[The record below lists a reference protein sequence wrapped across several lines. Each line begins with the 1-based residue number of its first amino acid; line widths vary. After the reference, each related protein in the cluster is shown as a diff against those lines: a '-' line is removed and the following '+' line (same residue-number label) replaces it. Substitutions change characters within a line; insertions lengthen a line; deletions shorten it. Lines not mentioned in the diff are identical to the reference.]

1 MRTARIHG
9 AFVNLLIG
17 AAVTLG
23 LWVGGA
29 SSFAAEPPWLEVH
42 SAHFTV
48 ITDAGE
54 KRGREVALRFEQ
66 IRSVFAILLSKERL
80 NQPLPLTILAF
91 KNDKTYYQTA
101 PLNQG
106 QPIALPGFFVPG
118 EDQNFIVLNLFEEE
132 PWRAISH
139 EFCHMLLNANY
150 PPAQGWFDEG
160 LCEYF
165 SSIRVDNRQVEI
177 GGDPE
182 LQPSVKQDLLQN
194 TVTTNPPKS
203 LTELLGAQVWLAMT
217 DLFTIKHDSSTYS
230 EGTHHTLYYAQSWM
244 VMHYL
249 LHEKKLAETGAYF
262 DLVLNQHVP
271 VEDAIQKAY
280 GMSSVQL
287 EQKVKDYFHAQ
298 VPLLTALDAAR
309 GSDPNAASNAAQDYH
324 FSAPVGP
331 DDSAITAKAL
341 PEADAEATRAGVEVR
356 IADRHEAG
364 LKELQILA
372 TTPTSAPPPKAP
384 PKVSISGEE
393 EQIAPTAIGDETAHR
408 FLAWDHIE
416 HGEFDAAVSELGDA
430 AMLNQRDMWIRY
442 YLSVLKYRQAQSKK
456 ADIQGLA
463 NMMQDLRA
471 VLDWFPEFANAYD
484 LMAMARMEGGGATS
498 AMQAERAAMQLSP
511 RDETYVFHLAE
522 IYISAKKWE
531 AAQALLDRLK
541 ASGDTQIAALSKE
554 KLTQIGSE
562 RKYGIAGAGTQ
573 PQFTTQ
579 KSPFDIL
586 EQDAA
591 ARAAAEKTAE
601 TSGPADKRVTK
612 FFKGRL
618 IAVDCSAAPAAV
630 LTVTSDGVVL
640 KLRAVDYR
648 SLLLVGADIFSCDWK
663 NRPVTVN
670 YKPGG
675 LTDGDLV
682 SLEIR

>member
-1 MRTARIHG
+1 
-9 AFVNLLIG
+9 
-17 AAVTLG
+17 
-23 LWVGGA
+23 
-29 SSFAAEPPWLEVH
+29 
-42 SAHFTV
+42 
-48 ITDAGE
+48 
-54 KRGREVALRFEQ
+54 
-66 IRSVFAILLSKERL
+66 
-80 NQPLPLTILAF
+80 
-91 KNDKTYYQTA
+91 
-101 PLNQG
+101 
-106 QPIALPGFFVPG
+106 
-118 EDQNFIVLNLFEEE
+118 
-132 PWRAISH
+132 
-139 EFCHMLLNANY
+139 
-150 PPAQGWFDEG
+150 
-160 LCEYF
+160 
-165 SSIRVDNRQVEI
+165 
-177 GGDPE
+177 
-182 LQPSVKQDLLQN
+182 
-194 TVTTNPPKS
+194 
-203 LTELLGAQVWLAMT
+203 
-217 DLFTIKHDSSTYS
+217 
-230 EGTHHTLYYAQSWM
+230 
-244 VMHYL
+244 
-249 LHEKKLAETGAYF
+249 
-262 DLVLNQHVP
+262 
-271 VEDAIQKAY
+271 
-280 GMSSVQL
+280 L